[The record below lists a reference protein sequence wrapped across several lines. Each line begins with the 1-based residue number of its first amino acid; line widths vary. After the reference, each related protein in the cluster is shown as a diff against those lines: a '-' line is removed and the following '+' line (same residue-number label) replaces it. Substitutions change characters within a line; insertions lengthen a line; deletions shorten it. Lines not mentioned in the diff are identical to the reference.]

1 MKKNTGPIP
10 FHEKVAIYILSRGI
24 EELGTLTSE
33 AVAEALG
40 VPLPKLLKTFAV
52 HQHIT
57 LDRFIMREKIHRAIF
72 TIDKDQAVSLESLS
86 GKLGF
91 KRMDEFETQFRN
103 YLHIAPHLYK
113 EIRRSKGL

>member
-10 FHEKVAIYILSRGI
+10 FHEKAAIYVLSRGI

-40 VPLPKLLKTFAV
+40 VPLPKLLKTFEA

-103 YLHIAPHLYK
+103 YLHIAPLLYK